1 VGQRKFREQVT
12 APSFNPVI
20 SFTSTAAI
28 IKNRLVKLV
37 NTSNIKHTT
46 GTSGR
51 VILGVALA
59 GATGAGKKIP
69 VQLFGQVQVHASTKA
84 IAIADWVRA
93 TSGAASTASNL
104 GGTIRTTTVNNQI
117 LGLALS
123 SAAAAAAG
131 TQRLVTIF
139 LNPTINTIALT

>member
-1 VGQRKFREQVT
+1 MGQRKFREQVT

-28 IKNRLVKLV
+28 IKNRLVKLA
-37 NTSNIKHTT
+37 NTGNIKHTT

-117 LGLALS
+117 LGVALS

>member
-1 VGQRKFREQVT
+1 MGQRKFREQVT
-12 APSFNPVI
+12 APSFNPVV
-20 SFTSTAAI
+20 SFTSTGAI
-28 IKNRLVKLV
+28 IKNRFVKLL
-37 NTSNIKHTT
+37 SNGAIKHTT

-51 VILGVALA
+51 AGIGVALA
-59 GATGAGKKIP
+59 AATGSGKKIP
-69 VQLFGQVQVHASTKA
+69 VQFFGQVQVHASTKA

-104 GGTIRTTTVNNQI
+104 GGTVRTTTVNNQI
-117 LGLALS
+117 LGIALS

-139 LNPTINTIALT
+139 LNPTVNTVALV

>member
-1 VGQRKFREQVT
+1 MGQVKFRAQVT

-28 IKNRLVKLV
+28 IKNRLVKLM
-37 NTSNIKHTT
+37 NTGNIKHTT

>member
-1 VGQRKFREQVT
+1 MGFRKFREQVT

-20 SFTSTAAI
+20 TFTSTAAI
-28 IKNRLVKLV
+28 IKNRLVKML
-37 NTSNIKHTT
+37 NTGNVKHTT

-51 VILGVALA
+51 AIMGVALN
-59 GATGAGKKIP
+59 GATGAGKAIN
-69 VQLFGQVQVHASTKA
+69 VQIFGQVQIHASTKA
-84 IAIADWVRA
+84 IAKADWVRA

-117 LGLALS
+117 LGIALS

-139 LNPTINTIALT
+139 LNPTINTVALV

>member
-1 VGQRKFREQVT
+1 MRKFREQVT

-28 IKNRLVKLV
+28 IKNRVVKLV
-37 NTSNIKHTT
+37 NTGNIKHTT

-51 VILGVALA
+51 AVLGVALA
-59 GATGAGKKIP
+59 AATGGGKKIP
-69 VQLFGQVQVHASTKA
+69 VQYFGKVQIHASTRA
-84 IAIADWVRA
+84 VALGDWVRA
-93 TSGAASTASNL
+93 SSGAASTASNL

-117 LGLALS
+117 LGVALS